1 MPMGSLPARL
11 PGEML
16 QQQLCRAGG
25 AVKHRPAAPSAGLPG
40 GVNTAA
46 AGFNPRGSS
55 TLTIFRKPAFGFSQK
70 SCPVVGLSRHSAC
83 AASAGLRLLASCVTL
98 VQTFCSAVVL
108 FHFSSTQKYWY
119 FLAQQLSVCCRTVHV
134 AAIKLIINVT
144 WFSSHFNV
152 SASTKIPSGF
162 IKLN

>member
-1 MPMGSLPARL
+1 MPDALGSLPARL

-16 QQQLCRAGG
+16 QEQLCRAGG

-40 GVNTAA
+40 GVNAAA

-70 SCPVVGLSRHSAC
+70 SCPVVGLSRQSVG
-83 AASAGLRLLASCVTL
+83 AASAGLRLLASCMTL

-108 FHFSSTQKYWY
+108 FHFV
-119 FLAQQLSVCCRTVHV
+119 LH
-134 AAIKLIINVT
+134 
-144 WFSSHFNV
+144 
-152 SASTKIPSGF
+152 TKILVLPGTTVVCMLPDCSCCCNETNYKCHVVQF
-162 IKLN
+162 PL